1 MTQLETAM
9 AILIKTFDT
18 YAASEGKKDTLNN
31 KEVKTLMEKELPGL
45 LKAAKN
51 PGQVDKLLNG
61 LDFDGDSEVDFSEFM
76 VLVAALT
83 CACHDRSCKK

>member
-9 AILIKTFDT
+9 AILMKTFDT
-18 YAASEGKKDTLNN
+18 YAAADGN
-31 KEVKTLMEKELPGL
+31 KGSLSKGEAKTMLEKELPGL

-51 PGQVDKLLNG
+51 QAEVDKLLGG
-61 LDFDGDSEVDFSEFM
+61 LDFNGDSEVDFSEFV

-83 CACHDRSCKK
+83 CACHGRCKK

>member
-9 AILIKTFDT
+9 AILMKTFDT
-18 YAASEGKKDTLNN
+18 YAGVEGN
-31 KEVKTLMEKELPGL
+31 KESLSKGEAKTLLEKELPGL

-51 PGQVDKLLNG
+51 QDAVDKMLKG
-61 LDFDGDSEVDFSEFM
+61 LDFNGDSEVDFNEFV

-83 CACHDRSCKK
+83 CACHNRTPKK

>member
-9 AILIKTFDT
+9 AILMKVFDT
-18 YAASEGKKDTLNN
+18 YAAGEGKPDTLT
-31 KEVKTLMEKELPGL
+31 KGEAKTLLEKELPGL

-51 PGQVDKLLNG
+51 QEEVDKMLKG
-61 LDFDGDSEVDFSEFM
+61 LDFNGDSEVDFSEFV

-83 CACHDRSCKK
+83 CACHNRCVKK